1 MINFYDLNIF
11 HLLIYISFIKNILTE
26 IYLLVHNY
34 QYKFNLFNVIQHC
47 NILSSNKLL
56 VDNVINL
63 YSNNYYQYY
72 INEICYILEF
82 FCNYAHYFMHIIM
95 LTFAVNQAVI
105 MNIMRDTRDT
115 MFLKCN

>member
-47 NILSSNKLL
+47 NILSSN
-56 VDNVINL
+56 N
-63 YSNNYYQYY
+63 
-72 INEICYILEF
+72 
-82 FCNYAHYFMHIIM
+82 
-95 LTFAVNQAVI
+95 
-105 MNIMRDTRDT
+105 
-115 MFLKCN
+115 